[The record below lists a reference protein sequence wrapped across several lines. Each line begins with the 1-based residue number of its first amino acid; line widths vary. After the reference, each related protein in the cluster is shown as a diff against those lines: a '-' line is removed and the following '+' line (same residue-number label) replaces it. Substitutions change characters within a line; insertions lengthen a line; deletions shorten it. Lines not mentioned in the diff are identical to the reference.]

1 MPTHLVIHEV
11 YLRLAPQV
19 ESNPVLTRLLAR
31 IFMHAAI
38 ASLQVPVSIP

>member
-11 YLRLAPQV
+11 YLNIAPSV
-19 ESNPVLTRLLAR
+19 EYDPTLRRLLAR

-38 ASLQVPVSIP
+38 ASL